1 MKRRLSIL
9 FIFIITIFSIV
20 GCSETETKKKDLMK
34 ENWDSILKKA
44 KGETVNIHMWGGNVP
59 VNKYIDKW
67 VSPQLKEQFDITLNR
82 VPINDAK
89 DMINKLLTEKE
100 VNKTDGSIDIF
111 WINGENFK
119 NSKDNGLL
127 WGSFAEKLPN
137 YNKYVDKNA
146 EDIKYDFGELTE
158 GMEVPWGKSQFVLIY
173 DSEKIKNPPINMLK
187 LKEWVKKNKGKF
199 TYPAPPDFTGS
210 AFIRQV
216 LYEETGGYEKYLQS
230 MNANEFIKE
239 AKPLWNYLNEI
250 KPFLWREGKTY
261 PESSGKL
268 DRLYGNGE
276 VWMT

>member
-1 MKRRLSIL
+1 MKKRLSIL
-9 FIFIITIFSIV
+9 LIIIITIFSIV
-20 GCSETETKKKDLMK
+20 GCSENETKKKDLMK
-34 ENWDSILKKA
+34 ENWDSIVKKA
-44 KGETVNIHMWGGNVP
+44 KGETVNIHMWGGNEP
-59 VNKYIDKW
+59 VNRYIDKW

-100 VNKTDGSIDIF
+100 VNKTNGSIDIF

-158 GMEVPWGKSQFVLIY
+158 GMEVPWGKAQFVLIY
-173 DSEKIKNPPINMLK
+173 DSEKIKNPPTNMVK

-216 LYEETGGYEKYLQS
+216 LYEATGGYEKYLQS
-230 MNANEFIKE
+230 MNTNEFIKE